1 MTGTALRLKQSSLD
15 FFLTQGKSGSCL
27 LSFVSIIIPHLQF
40 ECSHGALNKAVWS
53 RENCDCLRRVLPEEG
68 EIRTVK

>member
-27 LSFVSIIIPHLQF
+27 LSFVSIIIPYLQF
-40 ECSHGALNKAVWS
+40 ECSHGALNKTVWS
-53 RENCDCLRRVLPEEG
+53 REN
-68 EIRTVK
+68 